1 MGFFNCQPHWH
12 PEARQEAQ
20 AKDLQ
25 RQMSRFLEEAEQKVA
40 TLQKGKQTMSRLTQ
54 FIAEHVLEDD
64 DA

>member
-1 MGFFNCQPHWH
+1 
-12 PEARQEAQ
+12 
-20 AKDLQ
+20 
-25 RQMSRFLEEAEQKVA
+25 MSRFLEEAEQKVA